1 MDSSSGLGRPGPGQP
16 EFDRPVDGARSPD
29 LPPTQFGGPASSPD
43 AVTPGTHGTAPGPWT
58 PPPAP
63 SGPSSTPPRRRRA
76 GARTAVLVTAVVSL
90 LALGLLA
97 WQLLPATPWLAPS
110 PAAPTAPP
118 SATTASPSAVPATAP
133 PSVVRTPATPRPT
146 TTAAV
151 TGGSVGQHIRY
162 RSSGGQAQVTVTRA
176 GWADNGELPPST
188 GLLYLVLDVRFEA
201 LDGMTSTGPFFTAVR
216 EPGGERQLIA
226 VGAALSDPLAM
237 KTLSAGQDN
246 TGQVA
251 FEVARG
257 PVTFEVLDELLEPIA
272 SVEIPG

>member
-1 MDSSSGLGRPGPGQP
+1 MLG
-16 EFDRPVDGARSPD
+16 
-29 LPPTQFGGPASSPD
+29 
-43 AVTPGTHGTAPGPWT
+43 
-58 PPPAP
+58 
-63 SGPSSTPPRRRRA
+63 
-76 GARTAVLVTAVVSL
+76 TAVVSL

-97 WQLLPATPWLAPS
+97 WQLLPATPLVAPS
-110 PAAPTAPP
+110 PAATTVTPAAVPTTAPP
-118 SATTASPSAVPATAP
+118 R
-133 PSVVRTPATPRPT
+133 VVRTPATPQPT

-151 TGGSVGQHIRY
+151 TGGSIGQQVHY

-176 GWADNGELPPST
+176 GWADNGALPPNA
-188 GLLYLVLDVRFEA
+188 GLLYLVLDVRFDA
-201 LDGMTSTGPFFTAVR
+201 LDGVTSTGPFFTAVR
-216 EPGGERQLIA
+216 EPGGSRQLIA

-237 KTLSAGQDN
+237 RTLSAGEHN